1 MLSKKKTISAAHN
14 TIEKDEIL
22 NYSNSSM
29 QLYVYLAY
37 LQDDSKSFIILFSQ
51 DDAIVGIKS
60 IKID

>member
-22 NYSNSSM
+22 NYSSSM
-29 QLYVYLAY
+29 RLYVYLTY
-37 LQDDSKSFIILFSQ
+37 LQDDSKSLIILFSQ

>member
-22 NYSNSSM
+22 NYSSSM
-29 QLYVYLAY
+29 RLYVYLAY
-37 LQDDSKSFIILFSQ
+37 LQDDSKSLIILFSQ

>member
-1 MLSKKKTISAAHN
+1 MLSKKKTISAAHK

-22 NYSNSSM
+22 NYSSSM
-29 QLYVYLAY
+29 RLYVYLAY
-37 LQDDSKSFIILFSQ
+37 LQDDSKSLIILFSQ

>member
-22 NYSNSSM
+22 NYSSSM
-29 QLYVYLAY
+29 RLNVYLTY
-37 LQDDSKSFIILFSQ
+37 LQDDSKSLIILFSQ
-51 DDAIVGIKS
+51 DDAIAGIKS